1 MAIFD
6 AERMREHGKR
16 FANGFT
22 AGQKT
27 MSIIGLVVVL
37 GGAFFFTKWAAT
49 SDYAA
54 LYTGLD
60 PADAGEVTTELDAR
74 GIDYKLSDGGRTIM
88 VPRPDVY
95 QTRLDLSSQG
105 LPNGG
110 DSYAL
115 IDEEGITTSE
125 FRQRVDYQRALQ
137 GELSKTIMAL
147 DGVKSAT
154 VNLTIPKQDVFVG
167 ADESKTSAAVLV
179 ETAGGSLLSSEQVQ
193 SIVHLVSSSVADL
206 PPDQVTVTDSLGNLL
221 AAPGRE
227 VNASS
232 EQLEER
238 TAFEDS
244 LSADIESL
252 VAASLGPGHAAV
264 TVTAD
269 LDFDES
275 TTEKVTYTNPGGNQT
290 PASQS
295 SANETYT
302 SEGGS
307 GGGGGVVGPDGSTGS
322 GGGTTDYSKTET
334 QAEFAINSVAEE
346 VKRAPGGINRLNVAM
361 IVDEESIDAGDIAT
375 WTQTISAAAGIDT
388 TRGDVIKI
396 QRTPFDD
403 TVAKQAEKDLAAAA
417 SADGKD
423 FMMTIVRYVVTLLIV
438 GIVLF
443 LAWRS
448 VKKSQSFAPMRVP
461 LDLREL
467 EADLARIG
475 GSRELVA
482 VSAAASLP
490 EAPIQ
495 AIEPA
500 KSVVEAQISDLIER
514 QPDEVAQTLRSWLA
528 DRRA

>member
-1 MAIFD
+1 MALFD

-27 MSIIGLVVVL
+27 MSIIGVVVVL

-49 SDYAA
+49 ADYAA

-74 GIDYKLSDGGRTIM
+74 GVDYKLSDGGRTIM

-105 LPNGG
+105 LPSGG

-125 FRQRVDYQRALQ
+125 FRQRIDYQRALQ

-227 VNASS
+227 VNGSS

-238 TAFEDS
+238 TAFEDD
-244 LSADIESL
+244 LSAEIESL

-264 TVTAD
+264 SVTAD
-269 LDFDES
+269 LDFDKS
-275 TTEKVTYTNPGGNQT
+275 MTEKLTYTQPGGNQT
-290 PASQS
+290 PQSQS
-295 SANETYT
+295 NTNETYT
-302 SEGGS
+302 SEGSGS
-307 GGGGGVVGPDGSTGS
+307 TGGVVGPDGSATG
-322 GGGTTDYSKTET
+322 GGGTVDYNKTET
-334 QAEFAINSVAEE
+334 QAQYAVNSVAEE
-346 VKRAPGGINRLNVAM
+346 VQRAPGSINRLNVAM
-361 IVDEESIDAGDIAT
+361 IVDQESIDAGDIAT

-388 TRGDVIKI
+388 TRGDIIKI

-482 VSAAASLP
+482 VAAAASLP
-490 EAPIQ
+490 DAPIQ

-500 KSVVEAQISDLIER
+500 KSVIEAQITDLIER